1 MVETQSLIPSFE
13 AKELHSSDVIA
24 GEVVGALSSEVK
36 AFKYLANPETCE
48 AKYLPYLAYAFKV
61 DFWDETLRE
70 VDKRALI
77 KQSLKLHQHKGTR
90 WAILEVLK
98 AVGLSSENYKAEIVE
113 YKNRNDYTYSILRD
127 GTKFYNEVVK
137 HNHGEET
144 YDFILKHWAEY
155 AVIIKVPISE
165 TQLVKAKAL
174 IVKYAPVRC
183 ILKGFISTKKQ
194 RDGVIFYNS
203 VFTHGLD

>member
-13 AKELHSSDVIA
+13 SYELHSSDVVA

-36 AFKYLANPETCE
+36 AFKDLANPETCE

-61 DFWDETLRE
+61 DFWDESLRE

-98 AVGLSSENYKAEIVE
+98 AVGLSKENYEAIIVE
-113 YKNRNDYTYSILRD
+113 YRDRNNYKYNIKRNGEYS
-127 GTKFYNEVVK
+127 YNSDVK
-137 HNHGEET
+137 HNDGSAI
-144 YDFILKHWAEY
+144 YDFNLKHWAEY
-155 AVIIKVPISE
+155 GVIIKVPI
-165 TQLVKAKAL
+165 TQNQAEKAKVL
-174 IVKYAPVRC
+174 IKKYAPVRC
-183 ILKGFISTKKQ
+183 VLNGFVSETKQ
-194 RDGVIFYNS
+194 RDGAIFYNS
-203 VFTHGLD
+203 SYTH